1 MKKNFP
7 NILYFALSLGI
18 IVPSQGWSGPEQ
30 ADASAQP
37 LASPAPEQPSQQA
50 ITTQD
55 PAAAAPL
62 TEAAPAPEQDK
73 STATPGLDPAN
84 PEAGSSKGA
93 ENEQEAATGEGKS
106 EDKKGSEKKKKKTR
120 KKRKGRGKSH
130 GKLSTAHHYPPEN
143 VINNLNARNNVDPA
157 PSVCGSKVDN
167 FEDSS
172 VKNP

>member
-7 NILYFALSLGI
+7 NILFFALSLGI

-37 LASPAPEQPSQQA
+37 LASPAPEQPAQQA
-50 ITTQD
+50 VPTAQD
-55 PAAAAPL
+55 PAVAAPL

-73 STATPGLDPAN
+73 SAAGPALDSAN
-84 PEAGSSKGA
+84 PEAGSPKGA
-93 ENEQEAATGEGKS
+93 EGEQEAAGEGKS
-106 EDKKGSEKKKKKTR
+106 EEKKGSEKKKKKTK
-120 KKRKGRGKSH
+120 KKRKGKGKSH
-130 GKLSTAHHYPPEN
+130 GKLGTAHHYPPEN